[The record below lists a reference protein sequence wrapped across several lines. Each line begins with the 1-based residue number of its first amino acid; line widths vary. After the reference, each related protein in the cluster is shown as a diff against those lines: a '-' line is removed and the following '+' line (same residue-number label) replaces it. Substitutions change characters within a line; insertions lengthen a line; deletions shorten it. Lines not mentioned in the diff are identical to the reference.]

1 MVENSYDF
9 DRKSRKTSGTV
20 ITAFAGLVC
29 VLAISL
35 GVVALKT
42 NKEKPNKQTKDV
54 VDLNNVR
61 REKESETKNDY
72 QEKRENSRTDEENR
86 DSEEITSVS
95 DNEDTTQTEKNT
107 EMESNSENIEQQT
120 IKEPETKS
128 VDALVADYK
137 FAENGTINWPV
148 KGEILLDYS
157 MDKTIYFPTL
167 DSYKCNPAIVIQS
180 QDGMQVNAGVKGVV
194 EEVST
199 GDEVGNYIV
208 LGLGDGYE
216 ITYGQLQ
223 DIQVQVGDEVKND
236 TVIGTVAAPTRYYSN
251 EGTNLYMEVTKDG
264 NPVDPLEFMK

>member
-1 MVENSYDF
+1 M
-9 DRKSRKTSGTV
+9 
-20 ITAFAGLVC
+20 
-29 VLAISL
+29 
-35 GVVALKT
+35 
-42 NKEKPNKQTKDV
+42 
-54 VDLNNVR
+54 NNVR